1 MHPQEVE
8 HKNQFCRSAKMGS
21 PWQAGPV
28 HSSGGLRRDRNFRDT
43 PKRCGTATGGPH
55 TAALSGSQ
63 AVPIARSFIHPLR
76 GHISRVMLQEQEGR
90 RWSLPSR
97 DPQSSR
103 RQGTRQSP
111 QPRAP
116 PVYRMIRS
124 CRAFWKRGG
133 KLVHVRST
141 GWPTMAR
148 ALPSWPCRSPFLKRS
163 QDTER
168 GQVDPGSREGR
179 GGVDTRWQALL
190 RG

>member
-1 MHPQEVE
+1 MEASQLCPPSPPIQRVNSLRAGTPALISLWRMLQNLNAPTREVE
-8 HKNQFCRSAKMGS
+8 YKNQSCRSAKMGS

-28 HSSGGLRRDRNFRDT
+28 HSSGGLRRDRNCRDT

-63 AVPIARSFIHPLR
+63 AVPIACSFIHPLR
-76 GHISRVMLQEQEGR
+76 GHISRVMFQEQEGR

-103 RQGTRQSP
+103 RQGTRQFP

-116 PVYRMIRS
+116 PVYRVIRS

-133 KLVHVRST
+133 KLVHIRST
-141 GWPTMAR
+141 G
-148 ALPSWPCRSPFLKRS
+148 
-163 QDTER
+163 
-168 GQVDPGSREGR
+168 
-179 GGVDTRWQALL
+179 
-190 RG
+190 